1 MAFDLRIA
9 TKRDPVEASSTAETA
24 ASSGVPRP
32 PCISLVVNGVLDDPG
47 CNELMFR
54 VRRAFEKGAD
64 TVIIELED
72 IALPNVVCL
81 HRFADSVMV
90 ERSAGRHVQ
99 VIAREPDFHTRC
111 SSIADSRDWL
121 IANPRTNVTAGRRA
135 VHLDSG
141 HGGG

>member
-9 TKRDPVEASSTAETA
+9 VKRDPTEANPTETA
-24 ASSGVPRP
+24 ASSAAPRS
-32 PCISLVVNGVLDDPG
+32 PCVSLVVNGVLDDPG

-64 TVIIELED
+64 TVIIELEN
-72 IALPNVVCL
+72 IALPNAVCL
-81 HRFADSVMV
+81 QRFADSVMA

-121 IANPRTNVTAGRRA
+121 IADPNADVTRRRA
-135 VHLDSG
+135 IHLDSG